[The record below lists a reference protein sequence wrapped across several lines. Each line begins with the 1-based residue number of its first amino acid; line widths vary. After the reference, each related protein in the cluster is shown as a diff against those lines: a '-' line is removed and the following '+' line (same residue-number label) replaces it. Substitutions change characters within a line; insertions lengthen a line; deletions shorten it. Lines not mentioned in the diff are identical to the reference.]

1 MVHCLTSSVPVVK
14 KLPRSN
20 IVLMVVM
27 TFGSAD
33 FVPSFSHSSAAS
45 ASFSN
50 RKRQYGIA
58 CRVLFD
64 PFGNLGEILVLL
76 ANVVFFAE
84 VDQIDYWLG
93 SEEEERVNYFDLA
106 FDCVSSVFQ

>member
-1 MVHCLTSSVPVVK
+1 
-14 KLPRSN
+14 
-20 IVLMVVM
+20 
-27 TFGSAD
+27 
-33 FVPSFSHSSAAS
+33 
-45 ASFSN
+45 
-50 RKRQYGIA
+50 
-58 CRVLFD
+58 VLFD